1 MFLNKI
7 NVFIW
12 VTGYLQYFISI
23 IVRGYVNHN
32 TIIALNTVI
41 YGYLVTRLLAI
52 RLLAT
57 HGYCVEYDYWLFTVI
72 ALNTVIALDTVI
84 VLHDYCMVEYIYI
97 YIYICLSKV
106 SVHSKRHLLLI
117 PIHSQ

>member
-1 MFLNKI
+1 MLSVIITK
-7 NVFIW
+7 
-12 VTGYLQYFISI
+12 VTATTPP
-23 IVRGYVNHN
+23 V
-32 TIIALNTVI
+32 
-41 YGYLVTRLLAI
+41 LVTRLLAI

-97 YIYICLSKV
+97 YICIYMYVYIYICAYLK
-106 SVHSKRHLLLI
+106 
-117 PIHSQ
+117 SQYIQKDIYY